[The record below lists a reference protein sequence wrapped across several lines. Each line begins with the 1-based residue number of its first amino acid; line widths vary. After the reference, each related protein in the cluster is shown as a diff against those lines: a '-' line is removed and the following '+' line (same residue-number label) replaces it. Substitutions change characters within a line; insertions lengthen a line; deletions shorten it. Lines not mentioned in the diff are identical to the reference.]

1 MPAHRNKTYKK
12 RKTLRRK
19 TRNRKYRK
27 NYKRGGVNNNNKF
40 NQNQEDMAERREN
53 FRNNVENL
61 VNTIE
66 LAVENH
72 TPINNANLLQELQ
85 ELQAEAT
92 ELDNF
97 FGGNQLMNEL
107 VQASAT
113 ITQLLAN
120 HEVVEQVQQNNGNNN
135 MTVKLGSVRNNNNNN
150 NNNNNRNNL
159 SVYYNLQNGGLVEP
173 CSDYKVEFKRLK
185 ERLNSLSVHNQNGYD
200 NIGKEL
206 TNLEIRTKNGGC
218 KKLAEKIEKYII
230 NEYYDKSEELGVNMN
245 YS

>member
-1 MPAHRNKTYKK
+1 MPVRRNRTYKK
-12 RKTLRRK
+12 RKSLRRK
-19 TRNRKYRK
+19 TRNRNYRK
-27 NYKRGGVNNNNKF
+27 NYKRGGVNDNKF
-40 NQNQEDMAERREN
+40 NENQEDMNDRREN
-53 FRNNVENL
+53 FRNNLENL

-92 ELDNF
+92 ELDTF

-113 ITQLLAN
+113 ITELLNN
-120 HEVVEQVQQNNGNNN
+120 HEVVEQVQQNNENN
-135 MTVKLGSVRNNNNNN
+135 MTVKLGSVRNNNRN

-159 SVYYNLQNGGLVEP
+159 SVYNLQNGGLVVP
-173 CSDYKVEFKRLK
+173 CVDYKTEFKRLR
-185 ERLNSLSVHNQNGYD
+185 ERLNSLNIQNQNGYD

-206 TNLEIRTKNGGC
+206 TNLEIRAKNRGC

-230 NEYYDKSEELGVNMN
+230 NEYYDKSEALGVNMN